1 MTLTIENAI
10 QQAEQTW
17 RRLGVD
23 KAAAAEMAEELLAD
37 LVAAADD
44 GRSVTDY
51 IGGDIEALATSWAVE
66 RGLLPVQQRCLKE
79 TAIAAASGA
88 ALPALFAVLLCWV
101 SWSHLLDPCSGWG
114 TGPDGEVLGC
124 RSTVDAWWMWAGWV
138 LCAAAAYGLVLR
150 SVSCA
155 LDNHLAAG
163 RDATRRQLV
172 KTLPLIVLAAAL
184 AGGGIGLLGA
194 VVFGYFA
201 ILAFPVALAAMPA
214 VTAAGAAWVRH
225 RSCPPVDTTS

>member
-17 RRLGVD
+17 HRLGVD
-23 KAAAAEMAEELLAD
+23 KAAAAEMAEELSAD

-51 IGGDIEALATSWAVE
+51 IGGDIAALATSWAVE
-66 RGLLPVQQRCLKE
+66 RDLLPAQHQRLRE

-101 SWSHLLDPCSGWG
+101 SWSHLLDPCTGWG

-124 RSTVDAWWMWAGWV
+124 RTTLDAPWMWVGWV
-138 LCAAAAYGLVLR
+138 LCAAVAYGLVLR

-155 LDNHLAAG
+155 LADHQAAG
-163 RDATRRQLV
+163 REATRRQLI
-172 KTLPLIVLAAAL
+172 KTLPLIVPAAAL
-184 AGGGIGLLGA
+184 VGGGIGLLGSI
-194 VVFGYFA
+194 VFGYFA
-201 ILAFPVALAAMPA
+201 ILAFPVALVAMPA
-214 VTAAGAAWVRH
+214 AVAAGATWVRH